1 MAREYNR
8 EESRRDRGR
17 KLTEDMP
24 QGLEEL
30 VGDLDAGLMVI
41 AVPQYLGSEE
51 GDQLMH
57 HLVLSSLLVDEV
69 VPHVVDV

>member
-1 MAREYNR
+1 
-8 EESRRDRGR
+8 
-17 KLTEDMP
+17 MP
-24 QGLEEL
+24 QGLEEF
-30 VGDLDAGLMVI
+30 VGDLDAGLMVV

-57 HLVLSSLLVDEV
+57 HLVLSSLLFDEV